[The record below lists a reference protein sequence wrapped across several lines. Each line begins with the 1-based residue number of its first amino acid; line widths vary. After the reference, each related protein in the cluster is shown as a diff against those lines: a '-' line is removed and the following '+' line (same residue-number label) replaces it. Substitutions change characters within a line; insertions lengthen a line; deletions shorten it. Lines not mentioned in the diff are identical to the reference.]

1 MRGALTAL
9 NECCAVSLCFMS
21 TERFEH
27 HRREDGELL
36 GWIEERGDGFV
47 AIDRFGYARTDV
59 TDWFE
64 VESALDELGLSYLAE
79 RYEFLREDGT
89 RLNVRIAEVWEDSVV
104 VKEDDGGAVGAP
116 QIFYTLPIPV
126 DRARLYPR

>member
-1 MRGALTAL
+1 
-9 NECCAVSLCFMS
+9 MS
-21 TERFEH
+21 TDRFEH

-47 AIDRFGYARTDV
+47 AIDRFGHARTAA

-64 VESALDELGLSYLAE
+64 AETALEDLGLAYLTDL
-79 RYEFLREDGT
+79 YEYQTDDGT
-89 RLNVRIAEVWEDSVV
+89 LLRVRIAEVREESVV

-116 QIFYTLPIPV
+116 QIFYALPIPV
-126 DRARLYPR
+126 DPARLWLKSGRSA